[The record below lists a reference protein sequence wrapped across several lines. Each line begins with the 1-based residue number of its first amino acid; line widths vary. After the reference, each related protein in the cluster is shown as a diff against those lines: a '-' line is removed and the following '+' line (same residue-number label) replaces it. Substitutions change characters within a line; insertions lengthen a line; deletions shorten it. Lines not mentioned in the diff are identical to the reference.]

1 MRCNHCNID
10 LDESA
15 EVCPLCGAPAENIP
29 PVIDGIVQADYPE
42 HPEPSLEKKEHTVP
56 NKFVLYVTGLLCLI
70 FCISNN
76 GLLFSILAP
85 IVLFGVAVY
94 LFICGLREKGELLHS
109 AVALLAEIGAEAILL
124 VLNLILRHNV
134 NTTLFTTIIT
144 IALTVMLYAF
154 RTERFS
160 EQMKALLHR

>member
-15 EVCPLCGAPAENIP
+15 EVCPLCGAPAENTP
-29 PVIDGIVQADYPE
+29 PVIEGIAQADYPE
-42 HPEPSLEKKEHTVP
+42 KPEPLPEKKEHTVP
-56 NKFVLYVTGLLCLI
+56 NRFVLYVAGLLCLI
-70 FCISNN
+70 FCISGNS
-76 GLLFSILAP
+76 LLYSLLCP
-85 IVLFGVAVY
+85 TVLFGIAIY
-94 LFICGLREKGELLHS
+94 LFVCGLKEKGELLHS

-160 EQMKALLHR
+160 EQMKALLHK